1 MLNTLKKY
9 WNYDN
14 FRPLQAEI
22 IQSVLDGRD
31 TLALMPTGGG
41 KSLCFQ
47 VPTMVMGG
55 LCLVITPL
63 ISLMKDQV
71 ENLRC
76 RNIRAAAIYT
86 GMSYEQQK
94 VALDNCQWGPY
105 HFLYVSPE
113 RLESE
118 EFRER
123 LTRLPIC
130 LIAVDEA
137 HCISQWGYDFRPS
150 YLKIAEIRDLVARK
164 ACGLEDASLQNGST
178 AAYSL
183 KTGGVPILALT
194 ATATP
199 DVVDDIQERLAFR
212 EKNVLR
218 KSFLR
223 SNLSYVVRQTNKK
236 ADEIVHILSKVPG
249 SAIVYVRNRQ
259 RAQELATYLNE
270 KGLSADFY
278 HAGLN
283 SKERSEKQEAWKKF
297 RERSQGELQN
307 GSRAAYSL
315 EARGER
321 QEAKG
326 DEAMRREGER
336 SGTRVIVAT
345 NAFGMGI
352 DKPDVRVVI
361 HHDLPDTIEAYFQEA
376 GRAGRDEQRAFAVL
390 LYDPAQDKAKARKRV
405 ADNYPPE
412 EFLHTVYHKTCN
424 YLGVGADSGQG
435 ATFFLDVYDL
445 CQKMHLP
452 ILTTYSALH
461 LLSQMGY
468 FSFEEDQEIQP
479 RVQIRVQR
487 RELDNYNLTDTQMAL
502 LESLMREYTG
512 IFTDLQYLRG
522 GQPSCSLE
530 DASLQ
535 NGGNAAYSLETKRH
549 ELLVSLAQ
557 KGIISYVPR
566 TIANVL
572 RLNVNR
578 QAEIRIPE
586 HFYTGRKTHYVEKL
600 KAMVEYADN
609 QLYCRSQLLL
619 SYFGENDAATC
630 GTCDICRKNRS

>member
-1 MLNTLKKY
+1 MTAREALKTY
-9 WNYDN
+9 FGYDD
-14 FRPLQAEI
+14 FRPLQEEI
-22 IQSVLDGRD
+22 VQSVLDGRD

-47 VPTMVMGG
+47 VPTMIMGG

-63 ISLMKDQV
+63 IALMKDQV
-71 ENLRC
+71 ENLR
-76 RNIRAAAIYT
+76 RRDIHAAAIYT
-86 GMSYEQQK
+86 GMTYEQQK

-123 LTRLPIC
+123 LARLPIC

-150 YLKIAEIRDLVARK
+150 YLKIAEIRDIIANSVASNSPQSERPI
-164 ACGLEDASLQNGST
+164 AQRASNNHI
-178 AAYSL
+178 
-183 KTGGVPILALT
+183 PILALT

-212 EKNVLR
+212 QKNVLR

-259 RAQELATYLNE
+259 RAQELAAYLND

-278 HAGLN
+278 HAGLSSN
-283 SKERSEKQEAWKKF
+283 ERAAKQEAWK
-297 RERSQGELQN
+297 R
-307 GSRAAYSL
+307 YSSPL
-315 EARGER
+315 PNSEASHIRI
-321 QEAKG
+321 
-326 DEAMRREGER
+326 
-336 SGTRVIVAT
+336 IVAT

-390 LYDPAQDKAKARKRV
+390 LYDPSQDKAKARKRV

-435 ATFFLDVYDL
+435 ATFFLNVYDL

-479 RVQIRVQR
+479 RVQIRVPR
-487 RELDNYNLTDTQMAL
+487 RELDNYNLTDEQMAL

-512 IFTDLQYLRG
+512 IFTDLQYVRG
-522 GQPSCSLE
+522 MDDQ
-530 DASLQ
+530 
-535 NGGNAAYSLETKRH
+535 THK
-549 ELLVSLAQ
+549 LLVSLAE
-557 KGIISYVPR
+557 KRVISYVSR
-566 TIANVL
+566 TVANVL
-572 RLNVNR
+572 RLTVNR
-578 QAEIRIPE
+578 QAEIHVPE
-586 HFYTGRKTHYVEKL
+586 HFYSQRKDHYVDKL

-619 SYFGENDAATC
+619 SYFGENDAAAC
-630 GTCDICRKNRS
+630 GTCDVCRSLNKQQKQ

>member
-76 RNIRAAAIYT
+76 RDIRAAAIYT

-123 LTRLPIC
+123 LARLPIC

-150 YLKIAEIRDLVARK
+150 YLKIAEIREVIRRK
-164 ACGLEDASLQNGST
+164 GNEAIRRE
-178 AAYSL
+178 
-183 KTGGVPILALT
+183 VPILALT

-212 EKNVLR
+212 EKNVLS

-223 SNLSYVVRQTNKK
+223 ANLSYVVRQTNKK

-278 HAGLN
+278 HAGLTA
-283 SKERSEKQEAWKKF
+283 KERAAKQEAWKI
-297 RERSQGELQN
+297 GE
-307 GSRAAYSL
+307 
-315 EARGER
+315 
-321 QEAKG
+321 K
-326 DEAMRREGER
+326 AMRREGER

-376 GRAGRDEQRAFAVL
+376 GRAGRDEQKAFAVM

-487 RELDNYNLTDTQMAL
+487 RELDNYNLTDAQMAL

-512 IFTDLQYLRG
+512 IFTDLQYVRG
-522 GQPSCSLE
+522 I
-530 DASLQ
+530 DDH
-535 NGGNAAYSLETKRH
+535 THK
-549 ELLVSLAQ
+549 LLVSLAE
-557 KGIISYVPR
+557 KRVISYVSR
-566 TIANVL
+566 TVANVL
-572 RLNVNR
+572 RLTVNR
-578 QAEIRIPE
+578 QGEIRVPE
-586 HFYTGRKTHYVEKL
+586 HFYSQRKDHYVDKL

-619 SYFGENDAATC
+619 SYFGENDAITC